1 MINMRGNYKR
11 SRKTGLPPGAL
22 FHLGEKKAEKVK
34 ITLTFFD
41 NDRYEEKD
49 ITSIEE
55 SFPYRDGTGVLWI
68 NIDGL
73 HDIDILEKL
82 GASFAIH
89 PLMLEDVLN
98 TGQRPK
104 IDFTENY
111 IFMVL
116 RMLQYYEKEKIL
128 DSEQVSIVSGLNFVI
143 SFQEKRDVFDVIR
156 DRIRNNKGKIRTE
169 GADYLFYSLIDT
181 IVDNYFDILEKMED
195 RIDALEDELLTN
207 ASKQTLHKIH
217 RLKRE
222 LLQLRKS
229 IWPLREI
236 INGLIRGDSPLVKEN
251 TRIYF
256 RDVYDH
262 TIHIIDTIENFRDMV
277 SGMLDIYL
285 SSMSNKLNEIM
296 KVLTIIATIFIPLTF
311 IAGLYGMNFNTEISP
326 WNMPELGWYYGYPL
340 VLFLMALVGIVMLV
354 YFRKKNWF

>member
-1 MINMRGNYKR
+1 MRGIYKR
-11 SRKTGLPPGAL
+11 SKKTGLPPGTL
-22 FHLGEKKAEKVK
+22 VHLGEKKAEKVK
-34 ITLTFFD
+34 ITLTYFD
-41 NDRYEEKD
+41 SDRYEEKE
-49 ITSIEE
+49 IVSIEE
-55 SFPYRDGTGVLWI
+55 SFLYRDRKGVLWI

-73 HDIDILEKL
+73 HDVNILEKL
-82 GASFAIH
+82 GAFFTIH
-89 PLMLEDVLN
+89 PLVLEDVLN

-116 RMLQYYEKEKIL
+116 RMLQYNEKEKIL
-128 DSEQVSIVSGLNFVI
+128 DSEQVSIVSGSNFVI
-143 SFQEKRDVFDVIR
+143 SFQEKQGDVFDAIR
-156 DRIRNNKGKIRTE
+156 DRIRNNKGKIRKE
-169 GADYLFYSLIDT
+169 GADYLFYSLIDM
-181 IVDNYFDILEKMED
+181 IVDNYFVILEKMED

-207 ASKQTLHKIH
+207 ASKETLHKIH

-222 LLQLRKS
+222 MLQLRKS

-236 INGLIRGDSPLVKEN
+236 INGLIRGDSPLIKEN

-296 KVLTIIATIFIPLTF
+296 KLLTIIATIFIPLTF
-311 IAGLYGMNFNTEISP
+311 IAGIFGMNFNTNSSP
-326 WNMPELGWYYGYPL
+326 WNMPELNWYYGYPL
-340 VLFLMALVGIVMLV
+340 VLFLMALIGIVMLV
-354 YFRKKNWF
+354 YFRKKNWL

>member
-1 MINMRGNYKR
+1 MPKSHNIR
-11 SRKTGLPPGAL
+11 SKKIGLPPGTL
-22 FHLGEKKAEKVK
+22 VHLGEKKAEKVK
-34 ITLTFFD
+34 ITLTYFES
-41 NDRYEEKD
+41 DRFEEKE

-55 SFPYRDGTGVLWI
+55 SFPYRERTGVLWI

-73 HDIDILEKL
+73 HDVNILEKL
-82 GASFAIH
+82 GTFFAIH
-89 PLMLEDVLN
+89 PLVLEDVLN

-104 IDFTENY
+104 IDFTVNY

-128 DSEQVSIVSGLNFVI
+128 DSEQVSIVCGTNFVI
-143 SFQEKRDVFDVIR
+143 SFQEKQIDVFDPVR
-156 DRIRNNKGKIRTE
+156 DRIRNNKGKIRKE
-169 GADYLFYSLIDT
+169 GADYLFYSLIDM
-181 IVDNYFDILEKMED
+181 IVDNYFAILEKMED
-195 RIDALEDELLTN
+195 RIDALENELLTN
-207 ASKQTLHKIH
+207 ASRGTLHKIH
-217 RLKRE
+217 SLKRE
-222 LLQLRKS
+222 ILQLRKS

-262 TIHIIDTIENFRDMV
+262 TIHIIDTIENFRDII

-285 SSMSNKLNEIM
+285 SSMSNKLNEII

-311 IAGLYGMNFNTEISP
+311 IAGLYGMNFNTNTSP
-326 WNMPELGWYYGYPL
+326 WNMPELNWYYGYPML
-340 VLFLMALVGIVMLV
+340 LFLMAVIGIVMLV
-354 YFRKKNWF
+354 YFRKKHWL

>member
-1 MINMRGNYKR
+1 MPKSNNRMSK
-11 SRKTGLPPGAL
+11 KAGLPPGTL
-22 FHLGEKKAEKVK
+22 VHIGDQKVEKVK
-34 ITLTFFD
+34 ITLTIYD
-41 NDRYEEKD
+41 SDRYEEKD
-49 ITSIEE
+49 ISSIEE
-55 SFPYRDGTGVLWI
+55 SFQYRDKAGVLWI

-73 HDIDILEKL
+73 HDINIFEKL
-82 GASFAIH
+82 GAFFAIH
-89 PLMLEDVLN
+89 PLVLEDVLN

-128 DSEQVSIVSGLNFVI
+128 DSEQVSIVSGSNFVI
-143 SFQEKRDVFDVIR
+143 SFQEKHGDVFDPIR
-156 DRIRNNKGKIRTE
+156 DRIRNNKGKIRKE
-169 GADYLFYSLIDT
+169 GADYLFYSIIDT
-181 IVDNYFDILEKMED
+181 IVDNYFAILEKMED
-195 RIDALEDELLTN
+195 RTDALEDELLAN
-207 ASKQTLHKIH
+207 ASKETLHKIH
-217 RLKRE
+217 RLKME
-222 LLQLRKS
+222 MLQLRKS

-236 INGLIRGDSPLVKEN
+236 INGLMRGDSPLVKNN

-262 TIHIIDTIENFRDMV
+262 TIQVIDNIENFRDMA

-311 IAGLYGMNFNTEISP
+311 IAGLYGMNFKTDLSP
-326 WNMPELGWYYGYPL
+326 WNMPELSSYYGYPAIL
-340 VLFLMALVGIVMLV
+340 SVMATIGIVMLL